1 MISPSP
7 QVGFLTAISEE
18 LKYTPA
24 FVRDQHSRDTAKS
37 PTILSPL
44 IASMVPGRT
53 VRRTSERPIG
63 LVSPFQQVI
72 VRLYRDTPHVPIRL
86 SFARRLFACCTVG
99 KPSSGRTIQSLA
111 AAHQNSPTVR
121 RGKAIAL
128 LYGKDRGCAGGQI
141 WTSASVL
148 PVIGLNPKL

>member
-18 LKYTPA
+18 LEYTPA

-37 PTILSPL
+37 PTMLSPL

-72 VRLYRDTPHVPIRL
+72 VRVYRDTACAHSTFVCPQAVRLLHGREAFIRAHDPIPR
-86 SFARRLFACCTVG
+86 C
-99 KPSSGRTIQSLA
+99 
-111 AAHQNSPTVR
+111 
-121 RGKAIAL
+121 
-128 LYGKDRGCAGGQI
+128 
-141 WTSASVL
+141 SV
-148 PVIGLNPKL
+148 PKLPNCSER